1 MTADALT
8 KIIINS
14 GWQAGK
20 VLEHFSACAILCRRT
35 ATSVPR
41 QILREI
47 IIMRIK
53 AAFRFALYAAFGLL
67 FATGII
73 WLVADQLKEESG
85 DLWQQTAAYALMVHG
100 GMTMVTLMFLGAL
113 VPSHIQRAWRAKKNR
128 TTGIVSV
135 IVYGLLII
143 TAFGLYYL
151 GSEAV
156 RPWLSFVHV
165 TVGLAV
171 PVLLAVHVLV
181 GRRILYSP
189 AASAMPLRR
198 MRPSIAVTL
207 VPDGGATAVASTVSS
222 PNEAA

>member
-1 MTADALT
+1 
-8 KIIINS
+8 
-14 GWQAGK
+14 
-20 VLEHFSACAILCRRT
+20 
-35 ATSVPR
+35 
-41 QILREI
+41 
-47 IIMRIK
+47 MRIK

-73 WLVADQLKEESG
+73 WLVADQLKEGPGS
-85 DLWQQTAAYALMVHG
+85 DLWQQTAANALMVHG

-128 TTGIVSV
+128 TTGLISLT
-135 IVYGLLII
+135 VYGLLIL

-171 PVLLAVHVLV
+171 PALLAAHVLV
-181 GRRILYSP
+181 GRGILYSP
-189 AASAMPLRR
+189 ATSATPLRR
-198 MRPSIAVTL
+198 MPPSIAVTL
-207 VPDGGATAVASTVSS
+207 VPDGCGSAVASPVSS
-222 PNEAA
+222 RQVAA